1 MRNKTFSCNVKFLIL
16 GGKGGGQEIYIS
28 PSGAC
33 CTNYYS
39 GPLNCHSRQCERED
53 VWKYTEPRVHLH
65 PAYLRDLE
73 GKELGESRPLSIAK
87 RG

>member
-1 MRNKTFSCNVKFLIL
+1 MEKKLFSYNMEFLFL
-16 GGKGGGQEIYIS
+16 AGTGNIYLTVR
-28 PSGAC
+28 C
-33 CTNYYS
+33 LLYYYS
-39 GPLNCHSRQCERED
+39 GPLNCHSKQCERED

-73 GKELGESRPLSIAK
+73 GKELGESRPLSIVK